1 MSEKVLSAALWG
13 LEAQLIEVESDLGGG
28 ELGSFSIVGLP
39 DKSISESRERVR
51 SAIKSLG
58 LKFPQRKVLVNLAP
72 ADFKKQGPSYDLPI
86 AISVLS
92 LMAEL
97 KEDFSQSAF
106 LGELALNGDLRK
118 INGVLALVSYLKNK
132 NIKRVYLPQAN
143 SKEARLLDGIDVFPA
158 NNLREIFLHLLGRK
172 RILPEEKLEFTFVN
186 KKSKYDMKNIK
197 GQQQAKRAL
206 EIAAA
211 GSHNILMF
219 GPPGSGKTLLAKTLV
234 SILPDL
240 NLAEALEVT
249 KIYSIAGHLENKN
262 LINFRPF
269 RSPHHSASL
278 VSVLGGGSWPRPGEL
293 SLAHRGVLFLDEL
306 GEFSRFLLDNLRQ
319 PIEDGSINISRLAQS
334 LSFPARFMFVGAMN
348 PCPCGYFGDKNKKC
362 LCTPGQ
368 LANYNKKISGPI
380 YDRIDIFIE
389 VPRVKFENL
398 SSQNDEESSDIIKK
412 RVEKARNM
420 QNNRYQSH
428 NIFNNSEMSNELI
441 KTFCHFD
448 DLSRDLLKEALE
460 KMNLSNRA
468 YFKVLKIA
476 RTIADLRGDEKIS
489 FSDIAEALQYK
500 APSI

>member
-1 MSEKVLSAALWG
+1 MSKKVLSLALWG

-28 ELGSFSIVGLP
+28 ELGVFSIVGLP
-39 DKSISESRERVR
+39 DKSVYESRERVR

-92 LMAEL
+92 LISDL
-97 KEDFSQSAF
+97 KEDFSQSVF

-118 INGVLALVSYLKNK
+118 INGVLALVSYLKSK
-132 NIKRVYLPQAN
+132 NIKKVYLPQAN
-143 SKEARLLDGIDVFPA
+143 AAEASLIDGVDVFPV
-158 NNLREIFLHLLGRK
+158 NNLKELYLHLLNK
-172 RILPEEKLEFTFVN
+172 KEIKAAKKIQFNFTN
-186 KKSKYDMKNIK
+186 KKSKYDMKDIK

-240 NLAEALEVT
+240 NLNEALEIT
-249 KIYSIAGHLENKN
+249 KIYSVAACLEDRS

-278 VSVLGGGSWPRPGEL
+278 VSVLGGGSWPRPGEI

-319 PIEDGSINISRLAQS
+319 PIEDGVINISRSAQS
-334 LSFPARFMFVGAMN
+334 LSFPARFMLVAAMN
-348 PCPCGYFGDKNKKC
+348 PCPCGYFGDKDKKC
-362 LCTPGQ
+362 LCTAAQ

-389 VPRVKFENL
+389 VPRVNFKNL
-398 SSQNDEESSDIIKK
+398 SDQANAESSESIKK
-412 RVEKARNM
+412 RVEKARAI
-420 QNNRYQSH
+420 QRQRFRLD
-428 NIFNNSEMSNELI
+428 NIFSNSEMSNELI
-441 KTFCHFD
+441 KKFCQID
-448 DLSRDLLKEALE
+448 QASEKLLQKAVE
-460 KMNLSNRA
+460 KINLSNRA
-468 YFKVLKIA
+468 YFKILKIA
-476 RTIADLRGDEKIS
+476 RTIADLRGDENIS

-500 APSI
+500 TPLS

>member
-1 MSEKVLSAALWG
+1 MPEKILSAALWG
-13 LEAQLIEVESDLGGG
+13 LQAQLVEIEADIGGG

-39 DKSISESRERVR
+39 DKSICESRERVR
-51 SAIKSLG
+51 SAIKSVG
-58 LKFPQRKVLVNLAP
+58 LKFPQRKVVVNLAP

-86 AISVLS
+86 AVSILS
-92 LMAEL
+92 LITEL

-106 LGELALNGDLRK
+106 LGELSLNGDLRK
-118 INGVLALVSYLKNK
+118 INGVLALVSYLKGQ
-132 NIKRVYLPQAN
+132 NIKRIYLPKQN
-143 SKEARLLDGIDVFPA
+143 SKEAKLLDGVEIFPVS
-158 NNLREIFLHLLGRK
+158 NLREIFLHLLGRK
-172 RILPEEKLEFTFVN
+172 KIVAEENFSFTFVN
-186 KKSKYDMKNIK
+186 KKNKYDMKNIK

-240 NLAEALEVT
+240 NLAEALEIT
-249 KIYSIAGHLENKN
+249 KIYSVAGRLDDKN

-278 VSVLGGGSWPRPGEL
+278 ISILGGGSWPRPGEI

-306 GEFSRFLLDNLRQ
+306 AEFSRFILDNLRQ
-319 PIEDGSINISRLAQS
+319 PIEDGVINISRLAQS
-334 LSFPARFMFVGAMN
+334 LTFPSRFMFVSAMN

-362 LCTPGQ
+362 LCSPAQ

-380 YDRIDIFIE
+380 YDRIDMFIE
-389 VPRVKFENL
+389 VPRVNFSSL
-398 SSQNDEESSDIIKK
+398 SSQKEEESSIEIKK
-412 RVEKARNM
+412 RVEMARNR
-420 QNNRYQSH
+420 QNYRYQQQ
-428 NIFNNSEMSNELI
+428 NIFNNSEMNNELI
-441 KTFCHFD
+441 KIFCQVD
-448 DLSRDLLKEALE
+448 DLTQKLLKEAVE

-476 RTIADLRGDEKIS
+476 RTIADLRGSEKIS
-489 FSDIAEALQYK
+489 FSDVAEALQYK
-500 APSI
+500 PPAI